1 MGGGVTGRVNCDCI
15 DAADK
20 SEPEALAEFDRRAK
34 KSASASGSWKRKSTF
49 VGRLSIVAETQGE
62 RVF

>member
-1 MGGGVTGRVNCDCI
+1 VGGGVTGPVNCDSI
-15 DAADK
+15 DTADK

-49 VGRLSIVAETQGE
+49 VGRVSIVAETQAG